1 MIGVSNRFTNLW
13 RIRSRNAQSVG
24 MGSLTEQQQIER
36 ARLALVASGQ
46 TPLGAA
52 RRADDVP
59 PENDGPGKEEPPVP
73 PGQETPKGWR
83 RVVMLGREHVV
94 VVAALLVGGL
104 LITVHALGQSSATE
118 LPAASPGVVS
128 VPAAAG
134 SSGPEASAS
143 RGLVRVHVLG
153 AVVKPGVVS
162 VPEGAIVQDVIEAAG
177 GLAPGADPGELNLAA
192 PVRDGQQVIVGTS
205 ASPRGE
211 VVDPGGN
218 PATGSATASGAGLVN
233 LNRATS
239 QQLQELPGVGPVLAE
254 AIIKWRTDNG
264 SFTDVSQLRQVSG
277 IGPKLFEKLSPLV
290 TL

>member
-1 MIGVSNRFTNLW
+1 
-13 RIRSRNAQSVG
+13 

-59 PENDGPGKEEPPVP
+59 PSNNESGKEEASES
-73 PGQETPKGWR
+73 PGQQAPKGWR
-83 RVVMLGREHVV
+83 RVVMLGREHIIVV
-94 VVAALLVGGL
+94 VALLVGVVL
-104 LITVHALGQSSATE
+104 VTIYALGQSSATE

-128 VPAAAG
+128 VPTAAAPP
-134 SSGPEASAS
+134 GPVASAS
-143 RGLVRVHVLG
+143 RGPVRVHVLG
-153 AVVKPGVVS
+153 AVVRPGVVS

-177 GLAPGADPGELNLAA
+177 GLVPGADPGELNLAT
-192 PVRDGQQVIVGTS
+192 PVKDGQQVIVGTS
-205 ASPRGE
+205 ESPRGE
-211 VVDPGGN
+211 VVDPGGGS
-218 PATGSATASGAGLVN
+218 PAAGSTTAAGAGLVN

>member
-1 MIGVSNRFTNLW
+1 
-13 RIRSRNAQSVG
+13 

-59 PENDGPGKEEPPVP
+59 PGSDGPGKEEPPTP
-73 PGQETPKGWR
+73 PGQEAPKGWR
-83 RVVMLGREHVV
+83 RVVMLGREHIIVV
-94 VVAALLVGGL
+94 VALLVGVVL
-104 LITVHALGQSSATE
+104 VTIYALGQSSATE

-128 VPAAAG
+128 VPTTATTP
-134 SSGPEASAS
+134 GPEVSAS
-143 RGLVRVHVLG
+143 HGLVRVHVLG
-153 AVVKPGVVS
+153 AVGRPGVVS

-177 GLAPGADPGELNLAA
+177 GLVPGADPGELNLAA
-192 PVRDGQQVIVGTS
+192 PVGNGQQIIVGTS
-205 ASPRGE
+205 ESPRGE
-211 VVDPGGN
+211 VVDPGGGS
-218 PATGSATASGAGLVN
+218 PAAGPVTTSGAGLVN

-290 TL
+290 IL

>member
-1 MIGVSNRFTNLW
+1 
-13 RIRSRNAQSVG
+13 

-59 PENDGPGKEEPPVP
+59 PSNDASGKEEASEY
-73 PGQETPKGWR
+73 PGQQAPTGWR
-83 RVVMLGREHVV
+83 RVV
-94 VVAALLVGGL
+94 

-118 LPAASPGVVS
+118 LPAPSPSAVS
-128 VPAAAG
+128 VPTMAV
-134 SSGPEASAS
+134 SPGPAASAS
-143 RGLVRVHVLG
+143 RGPVRVHVLG
-153 AVVKPGVVS
+153 AVVRPGVVS

-177 GLAPGADPGELNLAA
+177 GLVPGADPGELNLVA
-192 PVRDGQQVIVGTS
+192 PAGDGQQVIVGTS
-205 ASPRGE
+205 ESPRGE
-211 VVDPGGN
+211 VVDPGGGS
-218 PATGSATASGAGLVN
+218 PAAGSTTAAGAGLVN

-264 SFTDVSQLRQVSG
+264 AFTDISQLRQVSG

>member
-1 MIGVSNRFTNLW
+1 
-13 RIRSRNAQSVG
+13 

-59 PENDGPGKEEPPVP
+59 PGNDGDEKTVAEEPSPFP
-73 PGQETPKGWR
+73 RDEAPKGWR
-83 RVVMLGREHVV
+83 RVVMLGREHIA
-94 VVAALLVGGL
+94 VVAALLVGGV
-104 LITVHALGQSSATE
+104 LITIYALGQSSATE
-118 LPAASPGVVS
+118 LPVASPSAVPRPVAPVSISPAASVS
-128 VPAAAG
+128 P
-134 SSGPEASAS
+134 
-143 RGLVRVHVLG
+143 GLVRVHVLG
-153 AVVKPGVVS
+153 AVVSPGVVS

-177 GLAPGADPGELNLAA
+177 GLASGADPGELNLAA

-211 VVDPGGN
+211 VVDPGGGD
-218 PATGSATASGAGLVN
+218 PATGSATASGPGLLN

-254 AIIKWRTDNG
+254 AIITWRTNNG
-264 SFTDVSQLRQVSG
+264 SFTDISQLRQVSG

>member
-1 MIGVSNRFTNLW
+1 M
-13 RIRSRNAQSVG
+13 
-24 MGSLTEQQQIER
+24 
-36 ARLALVASGQ
+36 ALVASGQ

-59 PENDGPGKEEPPVP
+59 PSNDGSGKEGASEP
-73 PGQETPKGWR
+73 PGQQAPKGWR
-83 RVVMLGREHVV
+83 RVMMLGREHII
-94 VVAALLVGGL
+94 VVAALLVGVV

-118 LPAASPGVVS
+118 LPASSPSAVS
-128 VPAAAG
+128 VPTTAV
-134 SSGPEASAS
+134 SPGPVASAS
-143 RGLVRVHVLG
+143 RGPARVHVLG
-153 AVVKPGVVS
+153 AVARPGVVS

-177 GLAPGADPGELNLAA
+177 GLVPGADPGELNLAA

-205 ASPRGE
+205 ESPRGE
-211 VVDPGGN
+211 VVDPGAGS
-218 PATGSATASGAGLVN
+218 PAAGSATTAGAGLVN

-264 SFTDVSQLRQVSG
+264 SFTDISQLRQVSG
-277 IGPKLFEKLSPLV
+277 VGPKLFEKLSPLV

>member
-1 MIGVSNRFTNLW
+1 
-13 RIRSRNAQSVG
+13 

-46 TPLGAA
+46 APLGAA

-59 PENDGPGKEEPPVP
+59 PGNDGLEKEGSPGS
-73 PGQETPKGWR
+73 PGQETSTGWR
-83 RVVMLGREHVV
+83 RMVMLGREHIIVV
-94 VVAALLVGGL
+94 VALLVGVVL
-104 LITVHALGQSSATE
+104 VTIYALGQSSATE
-118 LPAASPGVVS
+118 LPAASPGVVP
-128 VPAAAG
+128 VPTTTA
-134 SSGPEASAS
+134 SPGPEASAS

-177 GLAPGADPGELNLAA
+177 GLVSGADPGELNLAA
-192 PVRDGQQVIVGTS
+192 PVGDGQQIIVGTS
-205 ASPRGE
+205 ESPRGE
-211 VVDPGGN
+211 VVDPGDGS
-218 PATGSATASGAGLVN
+218 PATGAATGSGTRLMN

-264 SFTDVSQLRQVSG
+264 SFTNISQLRQVSG

>member
-1 MIGVSNRFTNLW
+1 
-13 RIRSRNAQSVG
+13 

-52 RRADDVP
+52 RRADDIP
-59 PENDGPGKEEPPVP
+59 PSNDESGKEEASES
-73 PGQETPKGWR
+73 PGQQAPKGWR
-83 RVVMLGREHVV
+83 RVVMLGREHII
-94 VVAALLVGGL
+94 VVAALLVGVV

-118 LPAASPGVVS
+118 LPAPSPSAVS
-128 VPAAAG
+128 VPTTAV
-134 SSGPEASAS
+134 SPGPVASAS
-143 RGLVRVHVLG
+143 RGPVRVHVLG
-153 AVVKPGVVS
+153 AVVRPGVVS

-177 GLAPGADPGELNLAA
+177 GLVPGADPGELNLAT
-192 PVRDGQQVIVGTS
+192 PVKDGQQVIVGTS
-205 ASPRGE
+205 ESPRGE
-211 VVDPGGN
+211 VVDPGGGS
-218 PATGSATASGAGLVN
+218 PAAGSTTAAGAGLVN

>member
-1 MIGVSNRFTNLW
+1 MTQW
-13 RIRSRNAQSVG
+13 RIWLHTAQSVG

-59 PENDGPGKEEPPVP
+59 LSNDGPGKEEPSEPS
-73 PGQETPKGWR
+73 GQQAPKGWR
-83 RVVMLGREHVV
+83 RVVMLGREHIS
-94 VVAALLVGGL
+94 VVAALLVGGMV
-104 LITVHALGQSSATE
+104 ITIHALGQSSATE
-118 LPAASPGVVS
+118 LPVASPSVVPVSTAAASP
-128 VPAAAG
+128 
-134 SSGPEASAS
+134 GPEASAS

-153 AVVKPGVVS
+153 AVARPGVVS
-162 VPEGAIVQDVIEAAG
+162 VSDGAIVQDVIEAAG
-177 GLAPGADPGELNLAA
+177 GLAQGADPGELNLAA

-205 ASPRGE
+205 ESPRGE
-211 VVDPGGN
+211 VVDPGGGSS
-218 PATGSATASGAGLVN
+218 ATGSATASGAGLVN

-277 IGPKLFEKLSPLV
+277 IGSKLFEKLSPLV